1 MDSAAARARLEE
13 LKKLIEHHNQ
23 RYYQMAAPEI
33 TDREYDALYAE
44 LAALEKAHP
53 EWITPDSPTQ
63 RVGEAPLSGFSQI
76 EHTVPMMSLANTYS
90 RGELSDFFSRTRKLL
105 GGIPCSWVVEPK
117 IDGLAVALRYE
128 EGLLVHAVSRGD
140 GKTGDDITANVK
152 TIRTIPLRLTADR
165 PPRVLEVRG
174 EVYMPKAGFS
184 AINREREERGEEPFA
199 NPRNAAAGS
208 LKQLDPRVAA
218 ARPLDALWYALGE
231 TDGLSIQSQEHLLK
245 DLGAFGLRTTNRFWI
260 CREPDEALAAID
272 ALQAARHDFPFEIDG
287 AVIKVNEFNLYEQLG
302 VTAKSPRWA
311 VAYKYEPEQARTRL
325 NAITIQVGRT
335 GVLTPVAELEPVF
348 LAGSTISRATLHNE
362 DEIHR
367 KDIRVGD
374 LVTIEKA
381 GEVIPAVVAAD
392 ASARTGGEQPFHM
405 PKHCPVCG
413 SPTLRREGEVAWRCE
428 NLQCPAQNKRR
439 LEHFAAR
446 DAMDIQQL
454 GSQVADAL
462 VEQQLVREP
471 LDLFD
476 LKQARLERLNLGTD
490 EEVRL
495 FGAKNA
501 AKLLEAVQKTRTAP
515 LAAWIFALGIPQV
528 GKTAAYQLAEKHTDF
543 NQFAAL
549 ACLNAVDRF
558 YALQKALKE
567 NSPRNKTN
575 RDKNAEEKEALR
587 QRCEQLTEELLQ
599 RLDELEKAGIVLR
612 RDAEKAAESLLIEG
626 FKEESTRAIITF
638 FDSPSGRETIRRM
651 DELGINPRGGAGV
664 EKEDSPL
671 AGKSF
676 VLTGTLPHYGRDELS
691 ALIRAHGGKVVGSVS
706 KRTDYVIA
714 GENPGSKLAEA
725 QSLGIAILDEEAF
738 RKLLGTEPERSEKGP
753 AGKPATQQLSLF

>member
-44 LAALEKAHP
+44 LSAIEKTHP

-90 RGELSDFFSRTRKLL
+90 RGELSDFFTRTRKLL

-208 LKQLDPRVAA
+208 LKQLDPRVVA

-231 TDGLSIQSQEHLLK
+231 TDGLSIQSQEQLLK
-245 DLGAFGLRTTNRFWI
+245 ELGALGLRTTNRFWI

-272 ALQAARHDFPFEIDG
+272 ALQAVRHDFPFEIDG
-287 AVIKVNEFNLYEQLG
+287 AVIKVNEFNLYEPLG

-405 PKHCPVCG
+405 PKYCPV
-413 SPTLRREGEVAWRCE
+413 LRKPH
-428 NLQCPAQNKRR
+428 PAPRR
-439 LEHFAAR
+439 RSGL
-446 DAMDIQQL
+446 
-454 GSQVADAL
+454 AL
-462 VEQQLVREP
+462 
-471 LDLFD
+471 
-476 LKQARLERLNLGTD
+476 
-490 EEVRL
+490 
-495 FGAKNA
+495 
-501 AKLLEAVQKTRTAP
+501 
-515 LAAWIFALGIPQV
+515 
-528 GKTAAYQLAEKHTDF
+528 
-543 NQFAAL
+543 
-549 ACLNAVDRF
+549 
-558 YALQKALKE
+558 
-567 NSPRNKTN
+567 
-575 RDKNAEEKEALR
+575 
-587 QRCEQLTEELLQ
+587 
-599 RLDELEKAGIVLR
+599 
-612 RDAEKAAESLLIEG
+612 
-626 FKEESTRAIITF
+626 
-638 FDSPSGRETIRRM
+638 
-651 DELGINPRGGAGV
+651 
-664 EKEDSPL
+664 
-671 AGKSF
+671 
-676 VLTGTLPHYGRDELS
+676 
-691 ALIRAHGGKVVGSVS
+691 
-706 KRTDYVIA
+706 
-714 GENPGSKLAEA
+714 
-725 QSLGIAILDEEAF
+725 
-738 RKLLGTEPERSEKGP
+738 
-753 AGKPATQQLSLF
+753 